1 MFTLLLLLLKRR
13 GRQEREAL
21 EHHFGAKKSEE
32 EKVSKLDPMA
42 GYKPSKKARAAAL
55 KAFNQKFPQL
65 GHASWAGYSQAQMTS
80 PVAQQANYGRM
91 QMQNAEQVSPQPKQ
105 EEGEIQQATSKPQEE
120 WTNSTSEVQT
130 NAEGLLDEAPW
141 TTEQVWEWGRNQ
153 GWDDG
158 QIAAYEQI
166 YDQSVRNPESIDA
179 TQEPEVSQQESDE
192 NVALELSTE
201 TEATEET
208 QGIDA
213 PTKEDEELKKGD
225 IRDQGIMKAMSGTNQ
240 GESGWYLDGEGNP
253 SRWDIDEAG
262 QWHRTG

>member
-1 MFTLLLLLLKRR
+1 
-13 GRQEREAL
+13 
-21 EHHFGAKKSEE
+21 
-32 EKVSKLDPMA
+32 
-42 GYKPSKKARAAAL
+42 
-55 KAFNQKFPQL
+55 
-65 GHASWAGYSQAQMTS
+65 
-80 PVAQQANYGRM
+80 
-91 QMQNAEQVSPQPKQ
+91 MQNAEQVSPQPKQ

-120 WTNSTSEVQT
+120 WPNSTSEVQT
-130 NAEGLLDEAPW
+130 NAEGQLDEAPW

-166 YDQSVRNPESIDA
+166 YDQSVRNPEGIDV
-179 TQEPEVSQQESDE
+179 TQEPEEKEVTNEPEVSQQESDE

-201 TEATEET
+201 TESTEDIQEADT
-208 QGIDA
+208 
-213 PTKEDEELKKGD
+213 PTKEDEDKKKGD